1 MRILCVEDEEDI
13 ADAIQVGLTR
23 AGYAVEVAHDGRL
36 GLERALEGGW
46 ALILLDIMLPEVSG
60 LEICRRLR
68 LSRDRTPLILLTA
81 RDGISER
88 VQGLD
93 SGADDYLPKPFAM
106 EELLARV
113 RAHLR
118 RERIQRSTIIHL
130 RDLEINLETQ
140 SVTKNEEPVFLT
152 PREWALLAA
161 LVTHEGRPLTR
172 EWILANVWEI
182 EAEGSS
188 NVVDVY
194 IKQLRRK
201 LGDDSEVRL
210 IHTLHGRGYVLRHP
224 PERETREREVL

>member
-23 AGYAVEVAHDGRL
+23 AGYVVEVAHDGRL

-46 ALILLDIMLPEVSG
+46 ALILLDIMLPELSG
-60 LEICRRLR
+60 LEVCRRLR

-118 RERIQRSTIIHL
+118 RERFQRSAIIFL

-182 EAEGSS
+182 EVEGSS

-210 IHTLHGRGYVLRHP
+210 IHTLHGRGYILRRP
-224 PERETREREVL
+224 PERKIRERDVL